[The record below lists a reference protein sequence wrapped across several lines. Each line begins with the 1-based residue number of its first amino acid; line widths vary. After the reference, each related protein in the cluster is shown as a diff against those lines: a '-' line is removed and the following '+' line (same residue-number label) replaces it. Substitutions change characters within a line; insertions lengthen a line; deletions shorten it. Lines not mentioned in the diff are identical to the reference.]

1 MPTLSRS
8 QDYVMMTK
16 WLPAQLPDTLPP
28 NASHQVGVG
37 AFVVNSRRELL
48 VVQEASGPLRGQGF
62 WKMPTGLV
70 HAGAA
75 FACAHLCEPVSS

>member
-1 MPTLSRS
+1 
-8 QDYVMMTK
+8 MMTK

-75 FACAHLCEPVSS
+75 FACAHLCMQVRHCLRTFV